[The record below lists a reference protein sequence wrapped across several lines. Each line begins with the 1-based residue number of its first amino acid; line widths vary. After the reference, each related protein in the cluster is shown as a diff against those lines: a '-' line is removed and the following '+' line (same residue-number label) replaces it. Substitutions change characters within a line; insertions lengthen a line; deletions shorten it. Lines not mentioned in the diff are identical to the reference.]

1 MKKIVI
7 SVFLFLIS
15 ICSGSV
21 LPVFAS
27 NLPDVEVSI
36 YLDGYPVDGTV
47 IGESDV
53 NVYKEGSFDEP
64 IDTLV
69 PGTVVTLK
77 AQYAYANG
85 SNYFYITYIKDDVEY
100 YGLVD
105 FYSIEPIGVVITPE
119 GVQDITND
127 FSFQNIFEYVDMFWN
142 LIRGLLDF
150 LVSLPDIIF
159 AIFPFFTVA
168 QVALLCSLILIVI
181 IISCY
186 FIVKKV
192 I

>member
-1 MKKIVI
+1 MKKII
-7 SVFLFLIS
+7 FSVFLLFIL
-15 ICSGSV
+15 ICSGSAMPV
-21 LPVFAS
+21 LAN

-47 IGESDV
+47 IGESVV

-100 YGLVD
+100 YGVVD

-119 GVQDITND
+119 GVVGIED
-127 FSFQNIFEYVDMFWN
+127 FDKNLYETFKDFIEGLKTFFTGLENILHN
-142 LIRGLLDF
+142 
-150 LVSLPDIIF
+150 
-159 AIFPFFTVA
+159 IFPFFTNKEI
-168 QVALLCSLILIVI
+168 ALVI
-181 IISCY
+181 T
-186 FIVKKV
+186 FIVVFLGLLVYLLLRKV
-192 I
+192 TI

>member
-1 MKKIVI
+1 MKKII
-7 SVFLFLIS
+7 FSVFLLFIL
-15 ICSGSV
+15 ICSGSAMPV
-21 LPVFAS
+21 LAN
-27 NLPDVEVSI
+27 NLPDVEVSL

-77 AQYAYANG
+77 AQHAYANG

-105 FYSIEPIGVVITPE
+105 FYSVEPIGAVITPAPVVDVEYNDNFFEAFKEFIE
-119 GVQDITND
+119 GMKSFFTGIGDI
-127 FSFQNIFEYVDMFWN
+127 
-142 LIRGLLDF
+142 LH
-150 LVSLPDIIF
+150 SL
-159 AIFPFFTVA
+159 FPFFTTKEIA
-168 QVALLCSLILIVI
+168 F
-181 IISCY
+181 IIS
-186 FIVKKV
+186 FILVFLGLLVYLLFRKV
-192 I
+192 TV